1 MQKVLV
7 KSKKLII
14 AAKSLHYPN
23 ANAKRACPK
32 LRQNWDNANISILK
46 LAEVGGIRPNG
57 KAEETAHRGARNA
70 RRGSIKCLW
79 EVKAK
84 GRNSVVGFTTCL

>member
-1 MQKVLV
+1 MQTPKELA
-7 KSKKLII
+7 LI
-14 AAKSLHYPN
+14 
-23 ANAKRACPK
+23 

-57 KAEETAHRGARNA
+57 KAEETAHRGARNV

-79 EVKAK
+79 LVKAK
-84 GRNSVVGFTTCL
+84 GRKNLDWFLLVSKANPKPGV